1 MLNWDHWTVRAL
13 ASSRKAERSEK
24 DRKIWND
31 FSRKSVAEILGFSM
45 QAKRAC
51 VSVNAAHHFCSVCV
65 VFSCFFWPSS
75 RKLPWPLTFWTK
87 MGTPVTP
94 AMGNFFTNCCFYMP
108 LRFRVKIPC
117 WTDRQTDGRT
127 DGRMGKT
134 RNTAWVIATG
144 KCEHEYRFYLATSTS
159 IATNFSHL
167 VLLSILEVT
176 PTNY

>member
-127 DGRMGKT
+127 DRST
-134 RNTAWVIATG
+134 PVIPCHGPDRHFEFSSRCASRQ
-144 KCEHEYRFYLATSTS
+144 HRLSPYDAADIAS
-159 IATNFSHL
+159 IKK
-167 VLLSILEVT
+167 
-176 PTNY
+176 